1 MAEVLLTKAG
11 TVRKKLP
18 GGLAGGDW
26 PGAICG
32 LAPEFVARL
41 KDCRKVPRELF
52 AIQEVGA
59 LQDLILLLNAAWEIY
74 DELCRKRG
82 VLDFITVEEAAL
94 RLLSAESPAD
104 LLLRLDWRLRHI
116 LVDEFQDTSD
126 NQKELLC
133 RLLSGWSAGDG
144 RTLTVVGD
152 PKQSIYGWRQARL
165 HLFLESREGLTC
177 GGRRVL
183 PLTPLSLTTN
193 FRATPALITWVN
205 RVAGGTVMADPQLS
219 GGLVFAPAHP
229 APGREGGEAPCLAL
243 FSHED
248 TGEARSQEARWLTQ
262 RIIEARADLPDGQA
276 PGPAPFSRRHLPTY
290 LGALQ
295 AAGPGAPGAGGPEAH
310 GEPGGA
316 APPQPGPGPGAP
328 PGRRGL
334 GEAPHGAVGRARPG
348 GGGRLRPGAGG
359 SVARETGG
367 LARPRPPARRQRRI

>member
-1 MAEVLLTKAG
+1 MPDGMTLTESPPEATVQDLCVWQGLAEVLLTKAG

-18 GGLAGGDW
+18 GCLAGGDW

-52 AIQEVGA
+52 AVQEVGA

-205 RVAGGTVMADPQLS
+205 RVAGGTVMADPKLS

-248 TGEARSQEARWLTQ
+248 TGEARAKR
-262 RIIEARADLPDGQA
+262 
-276 PGPAPFSRRHLPTY
+276 PA
-290 LGALQ
+290 G
-295 AAGPGAPGAGGPEAH
+295 
-310 GEPGGA
+310 
-316 APPQPGPGPGAP
+316 
-328 PGRRGL
+328 
-334 GEAPHGAVGRARPG
+334 
-348 GGGRLRPGAGG
+348 
-359 SVARETGG
+359 
-367 LARPRPPARRQRRI
+367 